1 MNCIFWSLPP
11 FGQWVCDKSHGQFLI
26 IPGGYQ
32 QPRSLLFVH
41 SCDLCSFFS
50 MNVHKSPMNLSGIYF
65 LIITSLWSVGL
76 RQISRSFFLH
86 EWQRQRNRKTEGFMP
101 PWNVGGH
108 RQNVLCWIKK
118 DTEGLLSART
128 MVRLW
133 HLRQTIGLRHLRGCA
148 FIYTAHPLVFYDWNV
163 YLYFRLNRF
172 GTCSFCLKTLFEPE
186 FWHDLL
192 EFVCVDN
199 SLMRSSIVQ
208 NYSKTRG
215 MQNKVAFWGQ

>member
-1 MNCIFWSLPP
+1 MGLRQISR
-11 FGQWVCDKSHGQFLI
+11 S
-26 IPGGYQ
+26 IPDNSWRI
-32 QPRSLLFVH
+32 PTAEKAALRAIRAICVR
-41 SCDLCSFFS
+41 FS
-50 MNVHKSPMNLSGIYF
+50 PWMSINHPWICQKFCF